1 LIHWLSR
8 PRNVAKGRTKLFSI
22 ENKMEEENE
31 ESERKKCERT
41 LRKRDNFSWLLCKM
55 LCEAGAT

>member
-31 ESERKKCERT
+31 ESERKNVK
-41 LRKRDNFSWLLCKM
+41 
-55 LCEAGAT
+55 GP